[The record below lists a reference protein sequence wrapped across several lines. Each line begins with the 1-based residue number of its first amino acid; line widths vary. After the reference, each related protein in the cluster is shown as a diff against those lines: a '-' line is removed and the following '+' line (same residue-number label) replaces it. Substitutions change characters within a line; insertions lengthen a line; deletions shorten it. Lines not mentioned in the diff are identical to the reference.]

1 MPLNEAMETDNA
13 ELLRMTLARI
23 ERGDDPFSDVQ
34 GRAALN
40 CLRKFM
46 LQNMPEGFAGGLD
59 EEAIKLVVESEEKIS
74 SAIERLAK
82 EAHALFGAIGMKEP
96 TQFAFSLTFAQI
108 VRERIA
114 ELQSKGVGRA

>member
-59 EEAIKLVVESEEKIS
+59 EEAIKLVGESEEQIAAAVEK
-74 SAIERLAK
+74 LAK
-82 EAHALFGAIGMKEP
+82 KVHAIFGAMAMKESHR
-96 TQFAFSLTFAQI
+96 FAFALAFAQI
-108 VRERIA
+108 LPERIT
-114 ELQSKGVGRA
+114 EMQSKGVGRA